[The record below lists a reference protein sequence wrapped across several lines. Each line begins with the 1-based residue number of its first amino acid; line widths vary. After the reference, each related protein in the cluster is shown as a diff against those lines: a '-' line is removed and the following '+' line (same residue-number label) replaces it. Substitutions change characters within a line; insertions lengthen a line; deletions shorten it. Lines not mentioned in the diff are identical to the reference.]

1 MAETQRLP
9 DDRVPGDANPMGNG
23 DAPQRPQPPLSEGA
37 TPPPLSEREAY
48 FVALRVWIQQARMY
62 QNLSSC
68 FPYYMMGFRGLNPA
82 QTNVPLL
89 NNNYQFQGQQ
99 FPFQMP
105 NLPRNAPANQPQ
117 QETLTPA
124 EVIAR
129 HGGYEYVIPPLYKR
143 LAAEFIDF
151 MLLFILKLIVTFI
164 AVDMFELIDLD
175 KFDIIKFT
183 EHYDDY
189 KYAMELTSEIL
200 FLEVIYRVLVCIFE
214 AFCLCGSVGRTGG
227 ATPGKA
233 LLGLRVVSASAVIPV
248 EGRPRETV
256 LLYPGRPLSFL
267 LALVR
272 SLMKNFLIS
281 LLFPL
286 CVVLFVFRHNRTGY
300 DLLCGVIVVEENMYP
315 RRRHAP

>member
-1 MAETQRLP
+1 MSGSERLSQNGQLSEGIP
-9 DDRVPGDANPMGNG
+9 ERGGQG
-23 DAPQRPQPPLSEGA
+23 DAPP
-37 TPPPLSEREAY
+37 TVSEREAY
-48 FVALRVWIQQARMY
+48 FQALRLWIQQAQMY
-62 QNLSSC
+62 QNLSTC
-68 FPYYMMGFRGLNPA
+68 FPYYMMTFQGLQNNP
-82 QTNVPLL
+82 TNVPLL

-99 FPFQMP
+99 FPFQVP
-105 NLPRNAPANQPQ
+105 NPVRNVPDAQPPP
-117 QETLTPA
+117 ESATPA
-124 EVIAR
+124 DVIAH

-143 LAAEFIDF
+143 LTAEFIDF

-175 KFDIIKFT
+175 KFDFYKFS

-200 FLEVIYRVLVCIFE
+200 FLEIIYRVLVCIFE

-233 LLGLRVVSASAVIPV
+233 LLGLRVVTASAVILV
-248 EGRPRETV
+248 EGRDKETV
-256 LLYPGRPLSFL
+256 LLYPGKPLSFGI
-267 LALVR
+267 ALIR
-272 SLMKNFLIS
+272 SIMKNFLIS

-286 CVVLFVFRHNRTGY
+286 CVILFVFRHNRTGY

-315 RRRHAP
+315 PRRHAP